1 MTRLTLIAASLAICI
16 SFTGC
21 EKQTGS
27 TIYHNANGTVTAV
40 EYSENQFT
48 GQNHVRTAGYGS
60 EQHYQQAQNNGLGT
74 RLLVAGAAIA
84 IQAISDHWSEEED
97 HSASRE
103 TER

>member
-1 MTRLTLIAASLAICI
+1 MILIATSLTVCVTL
-16 SFTGC
+16 SGC
-21 EKQTGS
+21 EEQTGS

-40 EYSENQFT
+40 EYSKNQFT

-60 EQHYQQAQNNGLGT
+60 EQHYQQAQNNDLGT

-84 IQAISDHWSEEED
+84 IKVISDQWNGEEN

-103 TER
+103 AKMNE